1 MAQSGYTKLAL
12 YSSTTPT
19 QAPVNTNLVQGELA
33 INVVDGKLYYKDGS
47 NVVQLLAS
55 NDAANGIFATV
66 TTSIVNSLSSL
77 TLETNSIPALS
88 INNLQNVTFNSS
100 GAVTLPVGT
109 TAQEPTPAVGMIRFN
124 SDTVQFEGYNGT
136 MWDSIGGG
144 ANGAGGAIA
153 TNKKLA
159 SVSYTID
166 TTENGFSVGPITIAD
181 GVTIT
186 VDPDSIWV
194 II

>member
-12 YSSTTPT
+12 YSSTTASAVPT
-19 QAPVNTNLVQGELA
+19 NTNLVQGELA

-47 NVVQLLAS
+47 NVVRLLAS
-55 NDAANGIFATV
+55 KDAAAGIFSTV
-66 TTSIVNSLSSL
+66 TTSIVNSASSL

-88 INNLQNVTFNSS
+88 INNLQNVTLNSS

-109 TAQEPTPAVGMIRFN
+109 TGQQPTPAVGMIRFN
-124 SDTVQFEGYNGT
+124 SDTGQFEGYNGLIWT
-136 MWDSIGGG
+136 GIGG
-144 ANGAGGAIA
+144 ASGAGGAIV
-153 TNKKLA
+153 TNKKEA
-159 SVSYTID
+159 IISYTID
-166 TTENGFSVGPITIAD
+166 ATENGFSVGPITIAS

-186 VDPDSIWV
+186 VDPDSRWV

>member
-19 QAPVNTNLVQGELA
+19 QAPTNTNLVQGELA
-33 INVVDGKLYYKDGS
+33 INVVDGKLYYKD
-47 NVVQLLAS
+47 NVDVVQLLAS
-55 NDAANGIFATV
+55 NDAANGVFATV

-136 MWDSIGGG
+136 IWSGIGG
-144 ANGAGGAIA
+144 AAGAGGAIV

-166 TTENGFSVGPITIAD
+166 ATENGFSVGPITIAD

>member
-33 INVVDGKLYYKDGS
+33 INVVDGKLYYKDNG

-66 TTSIVNSLSSL
+66 TTSIVNSASSL

-136 MWDSIGGG
+136 IWSGIGG
-144 ANGAGGAIA
+144 AAGAGGAIV

-166 TTENGFSVGPITIAD
+166 ATENGFSVGPITIAD

>member
-19 QAPVNTNLVQGELA
+19 QAPANTNLVQGELA
-33 INVVDGKLYYKDGS
+33 INVVDGKLYYKDNG

-66 TTSIVNSLSSL
+66 TTSIVNSASSL

-88 INNLQNVTFNSS
+88 INNQQNVTFNSS

-109 TAQEPTPAVGMIRFN
+109 TAQEPTPAIGMIRFN
-124 SDTVQFEGYNGT
+124 SDTVQFEGYNGIAWT
-136 MWDSIGGG
+136 GIGG
-144 ANGAGGAIA
+144 AAGAGGAIV

-159 SVSYTID
+159 NVSYVID
-166 TTENGFSVGPITIAD
+166 VTENGFSVGPITIAD

-186 VDPDSIWV
+186 VDPDSRWV

>member
-33 INVVDGKLYYKDGS
+33 INVVDGKLYYKDNG

-66 TTSIVNSLSSL
+66 TTSIVNSASSL
-77 TLETNSIPALS
+77 TIETNSIPALS

-109 TAQEPTPAVGMIRFN
+109 TAQEPTPTVGMIRFN

-136 MWDSIGGG
+136 IWSGIGG
-144 ANGAGGAIA
+144 AAGAGGAIV

-166 TTENGFSVGPITIAD
+166 ATENGFSVGPITIAD

>member
-19 QAPVNTNLVQGELA
+19 QAPTNTNLVQGELA
-33 INVVDGKLYYKDGS
+33 INVVDGKLYYKDNG

-55 NDAANGIFATV
+55 NAAANGIFATV
-66 TTSIVNSLSSL
+66 TTSIVNSPSSL

-109 TAQEPTPAVGMIRFN
+109 TAQEPIPAVGMIRFN

-136 MWDSIGGG
+136 IWSGIGG
-144 ANGAGGAIA
+144 AAGAGGAIV

-166 TTENGFSVGPITIAD
+166 TTENGFSVGPITIAS

-186 VDPDSIWV
+186 VDPDSRWV

>member
-33 INVVDGKLYYKDGS
+33 INVVDGKLYYKDNG

-66 TTSIVNSLSSL
+66 TTSIVNSASSL

-109 TAQEPTPAVGMIRFN
+109 TAQEPTPTVGMIRFN

-136 MWDSIGGG
+136 IWSGIGG
-144 ANGAGGAIA
+144 AAGAGGAIV

-166 TTENGFSVGPITIAD
+166 ATENGFSVGPITIAD